1 MIFGLFS
8 KSRGVNMETLLK
20 LPIYDTSQLESL
32 SVGDLV
38 YIEGIVVTLR
48 DLGHRRAL
56 EYLRKG
62 IPLPIDLRGLAVFHA
77 GPIAVK
83 RGNQWNIVS
92 IGPTT
97 SARMDQYVYELIA
110 RTGVRIIIGK
120 GGMGL
125 NARRACRDHR
135 AIYVELVGGTAS
147 LITKS
152 IVEVVDVYW
161 TDLGIP
167 EAMWVLKV
175 QRLGPAIIVIDT
187 KGNDLHEDV
196 MKKAEQEYKKI
207 IQSI

>member
-8 KSRGVNMETLLK
+8 TSRGVNMETLLK

-110 RTGVRIIIGK
+110 RTG
-120 GGMGL
+120 
-125 NARRACRDHR
+125 
-135 AIYVELVGGTAS
+135 
-147 LITKS
+147 
-152 IVEVVDVYW
+152 
-161 TDLGIP
+161 
-167 EAMWVLKV
+167 
-175 QRLGPAIIVIDT
+175 
-187 KGNDLHEDV
+187 
-196 MKKAEQEYKKI
+196 
-207 IQSI
+207 